1 VSSTRS
7 PGDELCAIER
17 YVATQT
23 DNLPWLFVSERQAQ
37 LPARSTT
44 SFALPVKSR
53 SSVGFGPTCSS
64 IPAATTL
71 RSGNRSADHGG
82 PPRAPRSPNTQPTT
96 PGLPGTVPRG
106 CGGKGDEMGWLGR
119 SRPHARRGKV
129 AVPRAGCP
137 QNLAIGLARV
147 RCRAPPSVLRGTAR
161 LLR

>member
-1 VSSTRS
+1 LWGARLKGSLSVDH
-7 PGDELCAIER
+7 PIAGDELCAIER

-71 RSGNRSADHGG
+71 RSGSRSTDHGG
-82 PPRAPRSPNTQPTT
+82 PPRAPRSQTHSPLH
-96 PGLPGTVPRG
+96 PGCRVPFRG
-106 CGGKGDEMGWLGR
+106 LWL
-119 SRPHARRGKV
+119 
-129 AVPRAGCP
+129 
-137 QNLAIGLARV
+137 
-147 RCRAPPSVLRGTAR
+147 
-161 LLR
+161 